1 MRVQTFMPSDSLCS
15 HMRIVAAVSVQL

>member
-1 MRVQTFMPSDSLCS
+1 MRVQTFMLSGSLCS